1 MERLP
6 RHRRRMLGAIAAAVA
21 IAAAALTGG
30 GVAGAG
36 IEGHTITFR
45 VTSPDVDHACVSYYE
60 TTEKGGPAKN
70 PPVAIKGVDLPFKV
84 SVGTGSKRG
93 HWHITA
99 YAAKDCESTDDPDG
113 TVKCQLRVDGKVKA
127 THKGTDQ
134 LVFCY
139 V

>member
-6 RHRRRMLGAIAAAVA
+6 RRLPKVLV
-21 IAAAALTGG
+21 IAAAAVLAAAALGG
-30 GVAGAG
+30 TGVAGAG
-36 IEGHTITFR
+36 IEGHKITFR

-60 TTEKGGPAKN
+60 TTEKGGPALN
-70 PPVAIKGVDLPFKV
+70 PPVAITGVDLPFKV
-84 SVGTGSKRG
+84 TVGTGSKRG

-99 YAAKDCESTDDPDG
+99 YAAQDCESTDDPDG

-127 THKGTDQ
+127 KATGEDQ